1 MTIINTLIFVMGIYG
16 LTFLITLFVV
26 AVIIVIRWVSS
37 DSVSVPILNN
47 KRLTKREKGAA

>member
-1 MTIINTLIFVMGIYG
+1 MAIINTLIFVMGIYG

-47 KRLTKREKGAA
+47 KRLTKRGKGAA